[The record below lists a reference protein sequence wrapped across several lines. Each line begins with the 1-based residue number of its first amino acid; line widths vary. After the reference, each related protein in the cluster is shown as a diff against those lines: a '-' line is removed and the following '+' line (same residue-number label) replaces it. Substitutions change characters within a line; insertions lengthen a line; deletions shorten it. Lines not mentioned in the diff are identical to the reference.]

1 MREVKTALGEQFEL
15 VNDLLT
21 ECDRRN
27 TEQVHLLESLSKI
40 HRDHYKECAG
50 TSRDIPPFLCVTFF
64 ISQLLNHVTFI
75 SITQYLLQYTSQ
87 FFFIAVGI
95 FHGYFQLFIII
106 STEILFVCNF
116 RT

>member
-50 TSRDIPPFLCVTFF
+50 SSRDITPFLCVAFF
-64 ISQLLNHVTFI
+64 ISQLLNPVTLI
-75 SITQYLLQYTSQ
+75 SMTQYLLQFFSV
-87 FFFIAVGI
+87 FFIAVGI
-95 FHGYFQLFIII
+95 FHGYFQLLIII
-106 STEILFVCNF
+106 LTKILLVCNF
-116 RT
+116 ST